1 MTIYEANRRHNIPLE
16 VLQEYEKWQL
26 LGTENKCPGKWQYD
40 ERDLKNLG
48 IITTLYDSGFTV
60 EEAHEY
66 MRLLLQGN
74 ATKKE
79 RLNIITHIREN
90 ALEEIHI
97 REEWLAHLDYLRSQ
111 TKKAEN

>member
-26 LGTENKCPGKWQYD
+26 PGTENKCPGKWQ
-40 ERDLKNLG
+40 
-48 IITTLYDSGFTV
+48 
-60 EEAHEY
+60 
-66 MRLLLQGN
+66 
-74 ATKKE
+74 KE